1 MLENIQMGLIFST
14 KLYSRFH
21 EAVTM
26 IFLGWNS
33 IGYGFYLIEENE
45 FTVNLCV

>member
-14 KLYSRFH
+14 KLYFRFSYND
-21 EAVTM
+21 
-26 IFLGWNS
+26 FCLGWNS

>member
-1 MLENIQMGLIFST
+1 MGLRFST
-14 KLYSRFH
+14 KVFSRFGYNG
-21 EAVTM
+21 
-26 IFLGWNS
+26 FSLCWNS

>member
-1 MLENIQMGLIFST
+1 MGFIFST
-14 KLYSRFH
+14 KVFSRLVKRGSTNDFS
-21 EAVTM
+21 V
-26 IFLGWNS
+26 GWNS

>member
-1 MLENIQMGLIFST
+1 MGLVLST
-14 KLYSRFH
+14 KVFSRFSGGSYNH
-21 EAVTM
+21 
-26 IFLGWNS
+26 FSLGWNS

>member
-1 MLENIQMGLIFST
+1 MALVFST
-14 KLYSRFH
+14 KVFSRLGYNHFS
-21 EAVTM
+21 
-26 IFLGWNS
+26 LGWNA

>member
-1 MLENIQMGLIFST
+1 MGLISRGSYNHFS
-14 KLYSRFH
+14 
-21 EAVTM
+21 
-26 IFLGWNS
+26 LGWNS

>member
-1 MLENIQMGLIFST
+1 MGLILST
-14 KLYSRFH
+14 KVFH
-21 EAVTM
+21 VSGGSYNH
-26 IFLGWNS
+26 FSLGWNS